1 MFSNRI
7 WQELLLL
14 PYSLPLQSR
23 MLWGALLPELDSWA
37 REPHMGLRALIPV
50 EKLLQYNYP
59 HVCGSPTWVVW
70 DLIILQV
77 HQSVVVSSL
86 CLWMCNIFFV
96 DSSPFLMDGCSVFC
110 CGFGLLVRGGELYF
124 IILSLSSPF
133 QTFGYI
139 YCIFSLNLFSELY
152 LITVKVCI
160 SLTF

>member
-1 MFSNRI
+1 
-7 WQELLLL
+7 
-14 PYSLPLQSR
+14 
-23 MLWGALLPELDSWA
+23 
-37 REPHMGLRALIPV
+37 
-50 EKLLQYNYP
+50 
-59 HVCGSPTWVVW
+59 
-70 DLIILQV
+70 
-77 HQSVVVSSL
+77 
-86 CLWMCNIFFV
+86 
-96 DSSPFLMDGCSVFC
+96 MDGCSVFC